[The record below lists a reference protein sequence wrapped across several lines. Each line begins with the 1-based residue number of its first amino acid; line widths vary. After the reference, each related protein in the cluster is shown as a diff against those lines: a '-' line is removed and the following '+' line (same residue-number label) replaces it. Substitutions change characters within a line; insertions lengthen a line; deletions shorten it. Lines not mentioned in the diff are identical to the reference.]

1 MKRFFNCFAL
11 AVSVRMFLGGE
22 ALLAE
27 DFEKLNQLALEIEER
42 LAEVTVDNSVENLNE
57 KYRGYLENQKKA
69 FQEAGNLKGF
79 LAVEEEFKSFT
90 TESEGQLSPF
100 QELSRLQAI
109 YRDQKVRLENVLA
122 EKKLG
127 IIRDYQESVTGL
139 TKVYTQEGRI
149 EEAKFTAALSEK
161 LTAMENDLS
170 ETIASHE
177 PPAAVVPASNSEPA
191 TLGELDSDLFVNSLG
206 MRFVPVPISGG
217 PTDTRRSDKEILFCI
232 WETRVK
238 DYRAFE
244 SEFPNHA
251 VTKPD
256 WPQTGDHPIV
266 NLGRDDIL
274 AFCEWLTDYD
284 QKNGKI
290 TEEQKYR
297 LPSDHEW
304 SCAVGIGR
312 DEDFS
317 LLPSQKPRLEQ
328 IYPWGNDWPVP
339 EKGGNYHGEENLT
352 NAPQHEIIKGIN
364 DGFVRTAPVGS
375 FGPNRLGIFD
385 LGGNVRELVSD
396 WYSDQKNRVVFR
408 GGSWRDFNIGA
419 LQSSYRCDNEIAR
432 GHFFGF
438 RCVLERSQ

>member
-11 AVSVRMFLGGE
+11 AVSARMFLGGE

-27 DFEKLNQLALEIEER
+27 DFEQLNQLAFEIEER
-42 LAEVTVDNSVENLNE
+42 LAAVTVDNSVENLNE
-57 KYRGYLENQKKA
+57 KYRGYLENQKKT
-69 FQEAGNLKGF
+69 FREAGNLEGF
-79 LAVEEEFKSFT
+79 LAVEEELKSFAT
-90 TESEGQLSPF
+90 KSEGQLSPF
-100 QELSRLQAI
+100 QELSRLQII
-109 YRDQKVRLENVLA
+109 YRDQTVRLEKVFA

-127 IIRDYQESVTGL
+127 IIRNYQEKVTEL
-139 TKVYTQEGRI
+139 TKVYTQEGKI

-170 ETIASHE
+170 EIIASHE

-251 VTKPD
+251 ATRPD
-256 WPQTGDHPIV
+256 WFQTGDHPIV

-297 LPSDHEW
+297 LPTDHEW

-317 LLPSQKPRLEQ
+317 LLPIQKPRLEQ

-419 LQSSYRCDNEIAR
+419 LQSSYRNDHAMAR
-432 GHFFGF
+432 GHQLGF
-438 RCVLERSQ
+438 RCVLERPE